1 MVKRLDFSCLV
12 STEFES
18 SILTY
23 IESLRTNY
31 RIKIR
36 IYRQDNKS
44 RSEDRRDLHNWREI
58 VFFFL
63 NLLVIVGICW
73 T

>member
-1 MVKRLDFSCLV
+1 MNGETLRFFVPGF
-12 STEFES
+12 TEFGS
-18 SILTY
+18 TIFKNM
-23 IESLRTNY
+23 ESLRRNY

-58 VFFFL
+58 GFF
-63 NLLVIVGICW
+63 IS
-73 T
+73 